1 MKDRVALWFPL
12 GIMALLAALSY
23 WLDRSVQPS
32 TPKRDGST
40 RHDPD
45 YIVESFNATRLAPD
59 GTPRYVLA
67 AAKMTHYPD
76 DDSTHLERPHFT
88 QLEKTQAPLHIMA
101 NSGRVSSNGKHVHF
115 DGNVQIIREAYG
127 NYSRFSLNTEY
138 LHLIPDQEVATTD
151 KLVTIHEANT
161 IVTAVGL
168 KLDGKHRVLK
178 LTSRVNAH
186 YEKPKKK

>member
-45 YIVESFNATRLAPD
+45 YIVESFNATRLNSM
-59 GTPRYVLA
+59 GTPRHILA

-76 DDSTHLERPHFT
+76 NDSTLLERPHFT
-88 QLEKTQAPLHIMA
+88 QLEKGHSPLHIMA
-101 NSGRVSSNGKHVHF
+101 NSGQVSSNGKDLYF
-115 DGNVQIIREAYG
+115 TGNVQVIREAYG
-127 NYSRFSLNTEY
+127 NHSQFSLNTES
-138 LHLIPDQEVATTD
+138 LHVIPDQDLATTN
-151 KLVTIHEANT
+151 KPVTIRESNT

-168 KLDGKHRVLK
+168 KLDSRHRILK
-178 LTSRVNAH
+178 LTSRVNAR
-186 YEKPKKK
+186 YEKPKKN